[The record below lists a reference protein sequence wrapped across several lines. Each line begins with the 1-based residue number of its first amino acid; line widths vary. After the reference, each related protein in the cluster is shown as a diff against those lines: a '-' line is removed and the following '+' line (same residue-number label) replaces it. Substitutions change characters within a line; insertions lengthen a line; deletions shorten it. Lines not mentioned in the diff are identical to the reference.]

1 MNRIH
6 DYSGRLK
13 RYKSNISKM
22 RYGSLALKFLDHLGA
37 LGLSQGRIVKYAE
50 LLPPLLRIINFDST
64 EATRQ
69 DVEGVVAWINSQLI
83 RSGRGM
89 TIS

>member
-1 MNRIH
+1 MNSIH
-6 DYSGRLK
+6 DYSVRLK

-50 LLPPLLRIINFDST
+50 LPPPLLRIVNFDST
-64 EATRQ
+64 EASR
-69 DVEGVVAWINSQLI
+69 AF
-83 RSGRGM
+83 R
-89 TIS
+89 